1 MELMANGNG
10 WLIFGLI
17 LIILEMIINVGYV
30 SISFG
35 VGSMVTG
42 LLIKLNLL
50 PSAFDESLVNEL
62 LVAGITSLFVLVL
75 MRKLFKVN
83 SPDDINTY

>member
-1 MELMANGNG
+1 MANGNG

>member
-1 MELMANGNG
+1 MANGNG

-62 LVAGITSLFVLVL
+62 LIAGITSLFVLLL
-75 MRKLFKVN
+75 MRKFFKVN

>member
-35 VGSMVTG
+35 VGLMVTG

-75 MRKLFKVN
+75 MRKFFKAN

>member
-1 MELMANGNG
+1 
-10 WLIFGLI
+10 
-17 LIILEMIINVGYV
+17 
-30 SISFG
+30 
-35 VGSMVTG
+35 VTG

-75 MRKLFKVN
+75 MRKFFKAN